1 MGWIILGAVLGLIA
15 LILLIPV
22 RVCLTY
28 RTEPKLTVWVA
39 FVPIRLLPAPERAA
53 APPQKKKEKPE
64 KPGESGKKQNLLQE
78 IRQTDGISGVVS
90 FLKQAIAI
98 ALRLVGR
105 VTLRLVIERLDLRF
119 SAAAG
124 DSAETAILYGKAC
137 AAVYP
142 AVTLLSGAL
151 HSERIRVTVA
161 PDFLADSVSVDCRLR
176 IRLRLIWPVAYGV
189 QALVRF
195 LRLMIRQ
202 KRRSA
207 AASVK

>member
-64 KPGESGKKQNLLQE
+64 KPGEKQNLLQE

-105 VTLRLVIERLDLRF
+105 VTRRLVIERLDLRF